1 MAVYVFDFVDACE
14 YPASIQSA
22 RLCAGNRVEPQQGM
36 HPELIKAH
44 LRMRDTT
51 PAAVAD
57 ELGVTRTAVA
67 STITGKIKSQR
78 IRAHLA
84 KLIGKPESELWP
96 EGAKPHP
103 GLRRRMLPKVAR
115 DEFGFPADAQ
125 VIASN
130 VRPFVK
136 QGGAA

>member
-1 MAVYVFDFVDACE
+1 
-14 YPASIQSA
+14 
-22 RLCAGNRVEPQQGM
+22 M

-96 EGAKPHP
+96 EGAKPSP
-103 GLRRRMLPKVAR
+103 GLRRRTPPKVGR
-115 DEFGFPADAQ
+115 DHAGFSVDAKH
-125 VIASN
+125 IAAN

-136 QGGAA
+136 QGA